1 MIFGGEANNQR
12 FKGKNNGQK
21 GEKAKE
27 NKFCPQREKMKG
39 KMISLLILA
48 GLLIM
53 TFSCRQRVQKEAIQ
67 TEEPSAVKPVSSE
80 LPEKVVEVIQQ
91 YFSGAEIDL
100 VEIEKLDG
108 LVLYDIEFKNNRG
121 EIEVAADGT
130 IIDITSIIEWNE
142 LPLAAAEVIKKTL
155 EEVKA
160 SLVRLEKAEVKAE
173 IKEQD
178 GKKAIINLPQ
188 PCWFYEAEFSRDG
201 QRGEMQVDPEGKI
214 VEGLKWE
221 AKAK

>member
-1 MIFGGEANNQR
+1 
-12 FKGKNNGQK
+12 
-21 GEKAKE
+21 
-27 NKFCPQREKMKG
+27 MKG
-39 KMISLLILA
+39 KRVSLLILA

-53 TFSCRQRVQKEAIQ
+53 TFSCRQSIQKEAIQ
-67 TEEPSAVKPVSSE
+67 TEEPSALKSASSE

-100 VEIEKLDG
+100 VELEKVDG

-130 IIDITSIIEWNE
+130 IIDITSIIEWSE
-142 LPLAAAEVIKKTL
+142 VPLAAAEVIKKAL
-155 EEVKA
+155 QEREA

-178 GKKAIINLPQ
+178 GKKAIIKLPQ
-188 PCWFYEAEFSRDG
+188 PYQLYEAKFSRDG
-201 QRGEMQVDPEGKI
+201 QRGEIQVDPGGEI

-221 AKAK
+221 AKSR